1 MPSIVWRQRLLL
13 WCLHNIPSTIRNP
26 TRVYLPTHTL
36 AERSSRMEES
46 APTRGGLGN
55 DERET
60 FAKVILR
67 WSGEHGCLSNESLN
81 IIRSARS
88 YPLQNVLW
96 QETWSIPRQDIQFI
110 AYIHIP
116 NEKQQK
122 LDPKSDKCILVV
134 YSLEKKGYKCF
145 NSSTKMVH
153 VSRDV
158 VFDESASWYTINS
171 TPSNPVKTE
180 FDTDAEEDDRSELTL
195 EVSPI
200 STGLSGPKQPPSKQ
214 STSRP
219 SPK

>member
-1 MPSIVWRQRLLL
+1 MPSIGRRQRLLL
-13 WCLHNIPSTIRNP
+13 WFLYNIPSIITNP
-26 TRVYLPTHTL
+26 AGVYFPTHTS
-36 AERSSRMEES
+36 AEWSSRMEES

-158 VFDESASWYTINS
+158 VFDESTSWYTVESAPFDTIE
-171 TPSNPVKTE
+171 TE
-180 FDTDAEEDDRSELTL
+180 FDTNVEEEDPLRLTW

-200 STGLSGPKQPPSKQ
+200 ST
-214 STSRP
+214 
-219 SPK
+219 